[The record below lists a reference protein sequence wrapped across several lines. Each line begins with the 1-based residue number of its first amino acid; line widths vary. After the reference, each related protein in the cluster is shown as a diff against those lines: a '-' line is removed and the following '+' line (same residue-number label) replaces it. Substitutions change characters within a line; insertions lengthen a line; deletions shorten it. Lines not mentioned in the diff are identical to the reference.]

1 MIFRFLFLIEVSAIS
16 ISLVVFSPAYGAA
29 DFLTDEQA
37 LDAGDAL
44 FETDRA
50 LFDGTEPEAWEL
62 SSGESLL
69 SIQHLVKEK
78 NYDAALEAA
87 NELLKKQPDN
97 TDLLAL
103 IGLSYAGKGEKE
115 QAKIFFEKVLKLEPG
130 NPNAAMSLARMAS
143 QSRKFSEERDYY
155 QQILEHHP
163 DHKLALL
170 MLDRLI
176 LREQMQAK
184 KFDAALVT
192 AQKLRSKQP
201 KNSDPLIL
209 MGIAY
214 LNKGDEKQAKTAFE
228 DALKLSPGN
237 PNAALNLA
245 QIALDS
251 GNNDEARSYYQE
263 VLKYHPDHQAS
274 LLMLARLEV
283 RQGNSQAA
291 LALLENAVKLHP
303 KAMQPLVAMARFQLE
318 QGDAQKAQK
327 TLSTVPVEYA
337 EHPFLLETLGEVQ
350 LSSGDWEAA
359 KRTLEKCLKLQPASA
374 QAQYLLG
381 GAYLA
386 GKDRASATKALFKGL
401 KLNPDLLAGAQLM
414 TLLVSTEPKLTEK
427 NKIVESLKKV
437 QPEHPQVLDLEAQL
451 ALKNGEAAKAVS
463 IYQKLHQRF
472 PDTSVWVMALARAQQ
487 KAGEADQSLK
497 SLNDWLNAH
506 PDDVTVRYGLAS
518 AYLQLNREEEAK
530 AALIQVV
537 EKAPDSV
544 FALNNLAWLLRDAD
558 PKQALI
564 HAEKAH
570 QLSPKAPPVLDTLG
584 ILLLR
589 HGDKV
594 KALELLN
601 EAQTL
606 SPDDPMLAYHYS
618 LALVENGKKDKAREK
633 LSEILNKT
641 FPEQQKAQA
650 LLESL
655 Q

>member
-1 MIFRFLFLIEVSAIS
+1 MNCRNTALIKLSVVS
-16 ISLVVFSPAYGAA
+16 ISLMVISSLTFAA
-29 DFLTDEQA
+29 DFLTDEYTQSS
-37 LDAGDAL
+37 GDGWFDVKEPQ
-44 FETDRA
+44 FEETA
-50 LFDGTEPEAWEL
+50 PEAWEVR
-62 SSGESLL
+62 SGESLL
-69 SIQHLVKEK
+69 GIQQQLKDK
-78 NYDAALEAA
+78 KYDAALDEAKQ
-87 NELLKKQPDN
+87 LLKKLPDN
-97 TDLLAL
+97 PDLLAL
-103 IGLSYAGKGEKE
+103 MGLAYAAKGDNS
-115 QAKIFFEKVLKLEPG
+115 QAKTAFEKVLKIDPG
-130 NPNAAMSLARMAS
+130 NPNAAMNLARMAS
-143 QSRKFSEERDYY
+143 QSGNLAEEKGYY
-155 QQILEHHP
+155 RQIIDHHP
-163 DHKLALL
+163 DYQPALI
-170 MLDRLI
+170 MLDRLTI
-176 LREQMQAK
+176 REQLQSK
-184 KFDAALVT
+184 KYDAVLAT
-192 AQKLRSKQP
+192 AQKMLSKQP
-201 KNSDPLIL
+201 KNPEPSTF

-214 LNKGDEKQAKTAFE
+214 LGKGEEAQAKTAFE
-228 DALKLSPGN
+228 EALKLAPGN

-245 QIALDS
+245 LMAQQAGKS
-251 GNNDEARSYYQE
+251 DEARSYYQQ
-263 VLKYHPDHQAS
+263 VLQYHPDHLTT
-274 LLMLARLEV
+274 LLMLAQLEN
-283 RQGNSQAA
+283 QKGDKQTA

-303 KAMQPLVAMARFQLE
+303 KAMQPLVALARFQLD
-318 QGDAQKAQK
+318 QGDVQSAQK
-327 TLSTVPVEYA
+327 TLSAVPAEYA

-359 KRTLEKCLKLQPASA
+359 KRTLEKCLTLQPASA

-414 TLLVSTEPKLTEK
+414 TLLVSTEPKLTGK

-451 ALKNGEAAKAVS
+451 ALKNGEAPKAVS

-472 PDTSVWVMALARAQQ
+472 PDTSVWVMALAKAQQ
-487 KAGEADQSLK
+487 KAGETDQSLK
-497 SLNDWLNAH
+497 SMNDWLKDH
-506 PDDVTVRYGLAS
+506 PDDGTVRYGLAT
-518 AYLQLNREEEAK
+518 AYLQLNREEDAK

-537 EKAPDSV
+537 EKSPDSV
-544 FALNNLAWLLRDAD
+544 AALNNLAWLLRDTD

-564 HAEKAH
+564 HAERAH

-601 EAQTL
+601 EAQIL

-650 LLESL
+650 LFESL